1 MTFSHAVGRWK
12 RLWLP
17 PADDH
22 RRRGADA
29 SAPCLEPALQVG
41 GLAMSGILAAP
52 LAAVSIAVF
61 VASPWIDQRLVWC
74 EWVGLAAALLMVG
87 RIRGWW
93 GELWTLLTAATALAI
108 AFHWAPQVLAYA
120 MNAEPHVG
128 LFATAPIVLWDAVR
142 LAVPFWF
149 ASRITADPLRAWLP
163 AALLATSL
171 EALLPAVFPWKL
183 GYAQI
188 AWPVLVQSVD
198 LLGPEVTTFVI
209 FAHAGTLA
217 WLAQVIPRV
226 TRVTRSD
233 GRRDWAAVA
242 GPPASLIAVA
252 VCLVNL
258 AYGVGAMAFWGTE
271 SESAPTLTVALVQ
284 ANPEDE
290 GGIDSLRTITTR
302 ESRGAGGAID
312 LVCWPEC
319 SGGSYDASLDSLAD
333 SGRVADLSRPPNK
346 GMRPLENPACPLL
359 FGGKIYTGHPEKP
372 RALHQ
377 SAILI
382 DTSETILGCYHK
394 RHLMPFGEYVPGSD
408 FYPDVRLH
416 FAMQDEFTAGAEARV
431 LTWDQGPRLGVM
443 LCYED
448 MIPGA
453 ARSLVHGSANVLVS
467 LINGSAFTEPLTLA
481 QHRLLSQLRAVEC
494 RRSLLRCAATGET
507 CVISPTGEVTA
518 SLPLHVRG
526 ALVAD
531 VPLLESTTLACRIGL
546 AFPLACGAAA
556 AALTFL
562 KRRASR

>member
-1 MTFSHAVGRWK
+1 MPRV
-12 RLWLP
+12 
-17 PADDH
+17 
-22 RRRGADA
+22 
-29 SAPCLEPALQVG
+29 
-41 GLAMSGILAAP
+41 LAAP
-52 LAAVSIAVF
+52 LVAVSIAVF

-120 MNAEPHVG
+120 MNAEPHIG
-128 LFATAPIVLWDAVR
+128 LLATAPIVLWDAVR
-142 LAVPFWF
+142 LALPFWF

-171 EALLPAVFPWKL
+171 EAFMPAVFPWKL

-198 LLGPEVTTFVI
+198 LFGPEVTTFVI

-217 WLAQVIPRV
+217 WLADVIPRV
-226 TRVTRSD
+226 ARSD
-233 GRRDWAAVA
+233 GRRDRAGLA
-242 GPPASLIAVA
+242 GPRVSQLALA
-252 VCLVNL
+252 VCLINL
-258 AYGVGAMAFWGTE
+258 AYGLGAMASWE
-271 SESAPTLTVALVQ
+271 LEVVSAPTLTVALVQ

-290 GGIDSLRTITTR
+290 GGIDSLRTITER
-302 ESRGAGGAID
+302 AARAAGGAPD
-312 LVCWPEC
+312 LICWPEC
-319 SGGSYDASLDSLAD
+319 SGGSYDARLDSLAD
-333 SGRVADLSRPPNK
+333 SGRVADLSRPPHK
-346 GMRPLENPACPLL
+346 GLRPLENPVCPLL
-359 FGGKIYTGHPEKP
+359 FGGKIYSGHPEKP
-372 RALHQ
+372 RSLHQ

-382 DTSETILGCYHK
+382 DSSETILGCYHK
-394 RHLMPFGEYVPGSD
+394 RHLMPFGEYVPGRD
-408 FYPDVRLH
+408 LYPDIRLH

-448 MIPGA
+448 MLPCA
-453 ARSLVHGSANVLVS
+453 ARSLVHESANVLVS

-494 RRSLLRCAATGET
+494 RRSLVRCAATGET

-531 VPLLESTTLACRIGL
+531 VPLLESTTLACRLGL

-556 AALTFL
+556 VALASL
-562 KRRASR
+562 KRRAFR

>member
-17 PADDH
+17 PADNHH
-22 RRRGADA
+22 RCGAGA
-29 SAPCLEPALQVG
+29 SPRCLPLSLRVCYLALPN
-41 GLAMSGILAAP
+41 ALAAP
-52 LAAVSIAVF
+52 LVAVSIAVF

-74 EWVGLAAALLMVG
+74 EWVGLAASLLVIG

-93 GELWTLLTAATALAI
+93 GELWTLIAAATALAI

-142 LAVPFWF
+142 LALPFWF
-149 ASRITADPLRAWLP
+149 AARITTDPLRAWLP
-163 AALLATSL
+163 AALLATTL
-171 EALLPAVFPWKL
+171 EAFMPAVFPWKL

-188 AWPVLVQSVD
+188 AWPALVQSAD
-198 LLGPEVTTFVI
+198 LFGPEVTTFVI

-217 WLAQVIPRV
+217 WLAHAIPR
-226 TRVTRSD
+226 TARSE
-233 GRRDWAAVA
+233 GRYDWAPLA
-242 GPPASLIAVA
+242 GQRVSLLALA
-252 VCLVNL
+252 VCLINL
-258 AYGVGAMAFWGTE
+258 AYGLGAMAYWGRE
-271 SESAPTLTVALVQ
+271 IASAPTLTVALVQ
-284 ANPEDE
+284 ANPDDE
-290 GGIDSLRTITTR
+290 GGIDSLRTITAR
-302 ESRGAGGAID
+302 ECRVTGDAPD

-333 SGRVADLSRPPNK
+333 PDRVADLSRPPHK
-346 GMRPLENPACPLL
+346 GMRPLEKPACPLL

-372 RALHQ
+372 RVLHQ

-382 DTSETILGCYHK
+382 DTSEAILGCYHK

-408 FYPDVRLH
+408 LYPDIRLH
-416 FAMQDEFTAGAEARV
+416 FSMQDEFTAGAEARV

-453 ARSLVHGSANVLVS
+453 ARSLVQESANVLVS
-467 LINGSAFTEPLTLA
+467 LINGSAFTAPLTLA

-494 RRSLLRCAATGET
+494 RRSLVRCAATGET

-518 SLPLHVRG
+518 SLPLHARG
-526 ALVAD
+526 ALVAE
-531 VPLLESTTLACRIGL
+531 VPLLESTTLACRIGP

-556 AALTFL
+556 VALAFHS
-562 KRRASR
+562 RRAFR